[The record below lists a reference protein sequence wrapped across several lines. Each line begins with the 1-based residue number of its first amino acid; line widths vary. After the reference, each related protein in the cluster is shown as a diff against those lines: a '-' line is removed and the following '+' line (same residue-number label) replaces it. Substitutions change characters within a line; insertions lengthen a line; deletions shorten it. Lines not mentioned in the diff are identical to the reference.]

1 MSFCFGIILVNYN
14 NIPDTV
20 ECINSLFESRYKN
33 FKIFVVDN
41 SEDENSINQVKNNIN
56 GDCVFIKTKN
66 NGFAA
71 ANNIVLSKNNNE
83 VDFYWI
89 LNNDTSIPDTF
100 LFKLNEKLLNK
111 KNKIYSQIYSNTLL
125 FYKTNTIQAIGGK
138 INLLTGLPKHC
149 HNNKEYNLSNDYS
162 KDYEYPIGASII
174 IHKGVLK
181 KIGLMNEDYFLYY
194 EELDWMEKAK
204 KQNITLDIFSD
215 LFIYHKE
222 GNSIGNKK
230 DKYNFKQLY
239 YSNRSKL
246 IWMKKYHKKF
256 YFFGQFVSLLIYFKN
271 FKFFKGKENSI
282 YLKSIFNQKQIYR

>member
-14 NIPDTV
+14 NVPDTT
-20 ECINSLFESRYKN
+20 ECINSLLESNYKN

-41 SEDENSINQVKNNIN
+41 SEDESSIDQIKNKIKNE
-56 GDCVFIKTKN
+56 CLFIKTKN

-71 ANNIVLSKNNNE
+71 ANNVVLSEDNKDI
-83 VDFYWI
+83 DFYWI

-100 LFKLNEKLLNK
+100 LFNLNEKLLSK

-125 FYKTNTIQAIGGK
+125 YYKTNTIQAIGGK
-138 INLLTGLPKHC
+138 INKLTGLPKHC
-149 HNNKEYNLSNDYS
+149 NNNEEFNFSNNYP
-162 KDYEYPIGASII
+162 KDYDYPIGASII
-174 IHKGVLK
+174 IHKEVLE

-204 KQNITLDIFSD
+204 KQNITLEIFSD
-215 LFIYHKE
+215 LYIYHKE

-239 YSNRSKL
+239 YSNRSRL
-246 IWMKKYHKKF
+246 LWMKKYHKKF
-256 YFFGQFVSLLIYFKN
+256 YFFGQLISFLIYLKN
-271 FKFFKGKENSI
+271 FRIFKGKENTVF
-282 YLKSIFNQKQIYR
+282 LKSIFSQKQIHR